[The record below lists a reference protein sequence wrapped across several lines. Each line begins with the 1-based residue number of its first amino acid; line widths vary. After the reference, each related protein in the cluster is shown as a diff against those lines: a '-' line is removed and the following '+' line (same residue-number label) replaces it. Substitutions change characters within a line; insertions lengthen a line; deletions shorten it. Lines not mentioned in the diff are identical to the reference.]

1 MMKKKKSIKVAAF
14 HNSLLSNIQVCY
26 LQNLAII
33 PPPAHSMTFYPS
45 SIADLFPCHKI
56 NISFMPGGLGHI
68 RVKKSQDIVSLLI
81 FIQLPESFSASHDV
95 AFGEASFAILET
107 FSTTAMFTMGFF
119 YGFARQL
126 FKTSLFSYLLKCQVC
141 LLSGNMQVQHI
152 LTELYTPLPFSCEC
166 LLLLFWNKFW
176 ITANQL
182 FNGLNDVSFWWV
194 TLK

>member
-1 MMKKKKSIKVAAF
+1 
-14 HNSLLSNIQVCY
+14 
-26 LQNLAII
+26 
-33 PPPAHSMTFYPS
+33 
-45 SIADLFPCHKI
+45 
-56 NISFMPGGLGHI
+56 MPGGLGHI

-95 AFGEASFAILET
+95 AFGRPVLPSWGHLTA
-107 FSTTAMFTMGFF
+107 AMFTMGFF

-166 LLLLFWNKFW
+166 LLLLF
-176 ITANQL
+176 
-182 FNGLNDVSFWWV
+182 
-194 TLK
+194 